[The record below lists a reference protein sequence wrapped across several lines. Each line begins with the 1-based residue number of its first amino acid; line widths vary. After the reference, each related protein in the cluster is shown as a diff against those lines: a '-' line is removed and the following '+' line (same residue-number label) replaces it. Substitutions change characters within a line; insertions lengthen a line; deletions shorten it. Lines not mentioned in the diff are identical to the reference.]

1 MTFYGAD
8 VSQLRALAKAADKAA
23 SLLST
28 RASSLQS
35 QILAAPWKGSDGERF
50 RQEWTGSHRP
60 SLERVVASL
69 RQNSK
74 ILLQHAAEQERS
86 SEAGSGGTGA
96 GPGGLAGLFEQ
107 MKNWVQE
114 KLEAARE
121 AAEHRADLQD
131 QLDTMAGASPEEQAK
146 WWDSLSA
153 ADRKYLIEGEGPD
166 GPLAKDLMAMDGGIP
181 ESAQDL
187 ARKHLLELAK
197 EDIPVYT
204 ETGKA
209 SIEARVLWVH
219 GGAEVGTE
227 VVENADGSATV
238 KVYGNMGLGV
248 NDATGSAGAT
258 LTGEVARE
266 YTFDSI
272 EEAMA
277 ARNQMYEDLP
287 PDSVGEIKDVA
298 GNPPDYILDTL
309 NEAASDNGSSGHE
322 DKAKGSLSL
331 EAGAESTDA
340 AGSAK
345 LELAYEK
352 NLTDGTSKGSVEVS
366 AEGNLD
372 LDGRTFEASGKGG
385 LELNMDK
392 DNNISSV
399 SLSMEGTVAQGVKEG
414 MDVKAGNIES
424 SVTAGTQ
431 GSVKIDIDYTPENSA
446 LIDSYM
452 KNVALGNNGAAAQ
465 DAARLYEAGS
475 ATVQV
480 NTVVTASNEAGF
492 DIKAGEVKV
501 STENQVTHQRQ
512 HLPEG
517 SERHQAV
524 PAVIPPP
531 AHKRRLPYKHCVT
544 AEGATTSHD
553 SSHRIPARF
562 HGGLPRPHPGPGRL
576 HRGSQHRAVR
586 AAGGRPGHGH
596 HG

>member
-8 VSQLRALAKAADKAA
+8 VNQLRDLAKAADKAA
-23 SLLST
+23 SLIST

-35 QILAAPWKGSDGERF
+35 QILAAPWKGGDGERF
-50 RQEWTGSHRP
+50 RQEWTSSHRP
-60 SLERVVASL
+60 SIERVVASL
-69 RQNSK
+69 RRNSK
-74 ILLQHAAEQERS
+74 ILLQHAAEQEKS
-86 SEAGSGGTGA
+86 SAAGTGSTAA
-96 GPGGLAGLFEQ
+96 GAGGLAGMFGQLE
-107 MKNWVQE
+107 NWTQE
-114 KLEAARE
+114 KLEEARE

-131 QLDTMAGASPEEQAK
+131 QLDRMSGAGPEEQAK

-153 ADRKYLIEGEGPD
+153 EDKKYLIEGEGPD

-181 ESAQDL
+181 ESAQNR
-187 ARKHLLELAK
+187 AREHLLELAK

-219 GGAEVGTE
+219 GGADVGTQ

-266 YTFDSI
+266 YTFGSI

-277 ARNQMYEDLP
+277 ARNQMYKDLP
-287 PDSVGEIKDVA
+287 PDSVGDIKDVA
-298 GNPPDYILDTL
+298 GNPPDHILDTL
-309 NEAASDNGSSGHE
+309 DGAAKDNGSSGHE

-331 EAGAESTDA
+331 EAGAKSTDA

-345 LELAYEK
+345 LDLAYEK
-352 NLTDGTSKGSVEVS
+352 NLTDGTSKASVEVS

-392 DNNISSV
+392 ENNISSV

-414 MDVKAGNIES
+414 MDVKAANIES

-431 GSVKIDIDYTPENSA
+431 GTVKIDIDYTPENSA
-446 LIDSYM
+446 VIDSYM
-452 KNVALGNNGAAAQ
+452 LNVALGNNAAAAQ
-465 DAARLYEAGS
+465 DAATLYEAGS

-480 NTVVTASNEAGF
+480 NSVVTASNEAGF

-501 STENQVTHQRQ
+501 STENQVSTNVSTYQK
-512 HLPEG
+512 
-517 SERHQAV
+517 V
-524 PAVIPPP
+524 PNDT
-531 AHKRRLPYKHCVT
+531 KLSRM
-544 AEGATTSHD
+544 
-553 SSHRIPARF
+553 
-562 HGGLPRPHPGPGRL
+562 
-576 HRGSQHRAVR
+576 
-586 AAGGRPGHGH
+586 
-596 HG
+596 

>member
-1 MTFYGAD
+1 MWTSRRPRNGTILWGDTMTFYGAD

-28 RASSLQS
+28 SATSLQS

-74 ILLQHAAEQERS
+74 VLLQHAAEQERS

-96 GPGGLAGLFEQ
+96 GPGGLSGLFEQ
-107 MKNWVQE
+107 MKDWLQE

-121 AAEHRADLQD
+121 AAEHRTDLQD
-131 QLDTMAGASPEEQAK
+131 QLDRMSGASPEEQAT

-266 YTFDSI
+266 YTFGSV

-501 STENQVTHQRQ
+501 STENQVTTNVSTYQK
-512 HLPEG
+512 
-517 SERHQAV
+517 V
-524 PAVIPPP
+524 PNDT
-531 AHKRRLPYKHCVT
+531 KLSRL
-544 AEGATTSHD
+544 
-553 SSHRIPARF
+553 
-562 HGGLPRPHPGPGRL
+562 
-576 HRGSQHRAVR
+576 
-586 AAGGRPGHGH
+586 
-596 HG
+596 

>member
-23 SLLST
+23 SLLSS

-60 SLERVVASL
+60 SIERVVASL

-74 ILLQHAAEQERS
+74 ILLQNAAEQERS
-86 SEAGSGGTGA
+86 SAAGSGSTSA
-96 GPGGLAGLFEQ
+96 GPGGPSGLFEQ

-114 KLEAARE
+114 KLEAARA
-121 AAEHRADLQD
+121 AAEHRAELQG
-131 QLDTMAGASPEEQAK
+131 QLGTMTGATPEEQAR
-146 WWDSLSA
+146 WWDGLSA
-153 ADRKYLIEGEGPD
+153 ADKKYLIEGEGPD
-166 GPLAKDLMAMDGGIP
+166 GPLAEELMAMDGGIP

-187 ARKHLLELAK
+187 AREHLLELAK

-248 NDATGSAGAT
+248 NDASGSAGAT

-272 EEAMA
+272 EEALA
-277 ARNQMYEDLP
+277 ARNQMYADLP
-287 PDSVGEIKDVA
+287 PDSVGDIKDVA

-309 NEAASDNGSSGHE
+309 NEAASDNGSNGHE
-322 DKAKGSLSL
+322 DKAKGSLSF
-331 EAGAESTDA
+331 EAGAESADA

-352 NLTDGTSKGSVEVS
+352 NLSDGTSKGSVEVS

-385 LELNMDK
+385 LELNMDR
-392 DNNISSV
+392 DNNLSSV
-399 SLSMEGTVAQGVKEG
+399 SLSLEGTVAQGVKEG
-414 MDVKAGNIES
+414 MDVKAGNVES

-431 GSVKIDIDYTPENSA
+431 GTVKIDIDYTPENSA
-446 LIDSYM
+446 VIDSYM
-452 KNVALGNNGAAAQ
+452 KNVALGNDAAAAR

-475 ATVQV
+475 ATIQV
-480 NTVVTASNEAGF
+480 NSVVTASNEAGF
-492 DIKAGEVKV
+492 DVKAGEVKV
-501 STENQVTHQRQ
+501 STENQVSTNVSTYQK
-512 HLPEG
+512 
-517 SERHQAV
+517 V
-524 PAVIPPP
+524 PNDT
-531 AHKRRLPYKHCVT
+531 RL
-544 AEGATTSHD
+544 S
-553 SSHRIPARF
+553 
-562 HGGLPRPHPGPGRL
+562 RL
-576 HRGSQHRAVR
+576 
-586 AAGGRPGHGH
+586 
-596 HG
+596 